1 MLYEDK
7 VKENSMLKDKLDQ
20 LQQMQT
26 AMLAYVLAQ
35 NQQLAASL
43 YHNKDNNTASTMI
56 ANNTVP
62 QFLMQIM
69 NGG

>member
-1 MLYEDK
+1 
-7 VKENSMLKDKLDQ
+7 
-20 LQQMQT
+20 MQT

-35 NQQLAASL
+35 NQQLATAL
-43 YHNKDNNTASTMI
+43 YHNKDNNSSPQPMI
-56 ANNTVP
+56 ANNGVP